1 MNERVNDAP
10 YIAQPKA
17 DIVNSTNLESII
29 YEEPMLVK
37 FESVLI
43 KSTTALISICT
54 FYIEIENKVSGRVIS
69 TSTWLNSL

>member
-1 MNERVNDAP
+1 MNERVNDAH

-17 DIVNSTNLESII
+17 AIVNSTNLESII
-29 YEEPMLVK
+29 YEEPMLAK